1 MKKKEKLVIVL
12 TLIAGIAVIVVI
24 TTGISRIIKFNK
36 SQGTI
41 KETAVTS
48 IQQQETKPVV
58 NTTTLKTDKQIEVK
72 KQVDEKSKEQ
82 VKVVLG
88 MANKINERI
97 DEFYLITG
105 KVDSGEL
112 KTTESIKNEI
122 NKIDS
127 KVRVMILDN
136 EQIKQTGIE
145 AFDNMTDL
153 IRKMTIDL
161 DRTMVMINAYIVK
174 GNTEGFRNELRN
186 INDIRDNINKIIDT
200 MNKLKE

>member
-41 KETAVTS
+41 KETTVTS

-82 VKVVLG
+82 VKIVLG

>member
-82 VKVVLG
+82 VKIVLG